1 MLFFYTAIAKFNKS
15 YALLFGTQD
24 KKGDEE
30 GEEQDEEGEDNGGVG
45 ANTASEA
52 FIKRWSWVHMVNQV
66 SDITKET
73 WDSVYQMP
81 IVVFLNIAC
90 YLRDKNEFEK
100 ASLNE
105 YKSGNIKRYGFYY

>member
-30 GEEQDEEGEDNGGVG
+30 GEEQDEEGEDNGGIG
-45 ANTASEA
+45 ANSASEA

-81 IVVFLNIAC
+81 IVVFLNIC
-90 YLRDKNEFEK
+90 SYNKDKNAVEK
-100 ASLNE
+100 EQLDNI
-105 YKSGNIKRYGFYY
+105 KSGKIKRY